1 MGKIYFIPELQKT
14 VLQTL
19 LETHE
24 FTEAIKDINDINE
37 TIAYGTEDQARLLD
51 IQLREKYPTI
61 DRMIAVA
68 NSMPRSSGSL
78 NDTLNADS
86 YNAYSYKVNLD
97 EDRWGIIC
105 DIALKK
111 GIKENLID
119 LIVRVE

>member
-19 LETHE
+19 SEIHE

-51 IQLREKYPTI
+51 IQLRKKYPTI
-61 DRMIAVA
+61 DRMIAVV
-68 NSMPRSSGSL
+68 NSMPRSSGSF
-78 NDTLNADS
+78 NDTL
-86 YNAYSYKVNLD
+86 NAYSYKVDLD

-111 GIKENLID
+111 GIKENLRD

>member
-51 IQLREKYPTI
+51 IQLRKKYPTI

-78 NDTLNADS
+78 NDAL
-86 YNAYSYKVNLD
+86 NAYSYKVDLD

-105 DIALKK
+105 DIALTK
-111 GIKENLID
+111 GIKENLRD